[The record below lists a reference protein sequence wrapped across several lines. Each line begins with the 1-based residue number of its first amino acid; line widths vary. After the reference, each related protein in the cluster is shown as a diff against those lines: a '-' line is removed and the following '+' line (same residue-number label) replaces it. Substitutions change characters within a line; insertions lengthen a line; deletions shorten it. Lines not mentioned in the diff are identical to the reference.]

1 VTTAIGA
8 KRGQADA
15 AWLPSRDL
23 FFTLVERKLR
33 LQSKRSWVGVLWP
46 IVAPVF
52 LFVLYVFVF
61 HHVLRVR
68 ALDYPVY
75 LFAGLLPW
83 TFLAQTLP
91 ESILSISSDAEL
103 VRRSR
108 FRYELLPLATVTALS
123 LHFLVTLIGFIVVLA
138 AVGDLNAVLLPTLA
152 VPVITLYLL
161 VATIAM
167 VLALIDVYNRDLRRV
182 LANLLTIWFFLI
194 PIVYLQ
200 SQATELHFLRY
211 MDPANIL
218 ISEFR
223 SILVYG
229 TYPPVHTIVS
239 GLAICLGLFALA
251 IYIHHRFR
259 DRLAREV

>member
-1 VTTAIGA
+1 MLVDPKGA
-8 KRGQADA
+8 GEAGTSVA
-15 AWLPSRDL
+15 SRDL
-23 FFTLVERKLR
+23 FITLIERKLR
-33 LQSKRSWVGVLWP
+33 LQSKRSWTGLAWP

-52 LFVLYVFVF
+52 LFALYVFVF

-68 ALDYPVY
+68 TLDYPVY

-91 ESILSISSDAEL
+91 EAITSISFDADL

-108 FRYELLPLATVTALS
+108 FHYEFLPLATVTALS
-123 LHFLVTLIGFIVVLA
+123 LHFVVTMIGFIVVLA
-138 AVGDLNAVLLPTLA
+138 AAGDLNPVVLPVLV
-152 VPVITLYLL
+152 VPVVTLYLL

-167 VLALIDVYNRDLRRV
+167 FLALIDVYNRDLRRV
-182 LANLLTIWFFLI
+182 LGNLLTIWFFLI

-200 SQATELHFLRY
+200 RQATELTFLRY
-211 MDPANIL
+211 IDPANIL

-223 SILVYG
+223 SIFVYG
-229 TYPPVHTIVS
+229 GLPPIHTMLS
-239 GLAICLGLFALA
+239 GLAICVALFVLAL
-251 IYIHHRFR
+251 YTHHRFR